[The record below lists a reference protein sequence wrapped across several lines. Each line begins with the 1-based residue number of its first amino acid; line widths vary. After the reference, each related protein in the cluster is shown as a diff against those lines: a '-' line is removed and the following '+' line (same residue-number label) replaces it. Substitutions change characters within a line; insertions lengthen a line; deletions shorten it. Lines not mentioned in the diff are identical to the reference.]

1 MSTCVPTPVSTVFS
15 TVTENI
21 IATTYSL
28 STSTTPPVVTARVD
42 PYCQDEAVLLDSAV
56 CLRTATRTTTET
68 LQRTFQSSWF
78 APLFSRI
85 PCLVLFCLSSSLDS
99 EKLTMSSFYRDLIH
113 SPATIAAVPGLIPI
127 QRPISFRPYTRL

>member
-68 LQRTFQSSWF
+68 LQRTFPSLMIYS
-78 APLFSRI
+78 PLFAYFLSCSFLSFPAPWI
-85 PCLVLFCLSSSLDS
+85 P
-99 EKLTMSSFYRDLIH
+99 KN
-113 SPATIAAVPGLIPI
+113 
-127 QRPISFRPYTRL
+127 

>member
-85 PCLVLFCLSSSLDS
+85 PCLVLFCLFQLLGFRKTDCVFILSRSN
-99 EKLTMSSFYRDLIH
+99 SF
-113 SPATIAAVPGLIPI
+113 
-127 QRPISFRPYTRL
+127 TRNNCVQ

>member
-68 LQRTFQSSWF
+68 LQRTFPPSWF
-78 APLFSRI
+78 APLSSRI
-85 PCLVLFCLSSSLDS
+85 SCLVLFCLFQLGFRKTDCVFILSRSN
-99 EKLTMSSFYRDLIH
+99 SF
-113 SPATIAAVPGLIPI
+113 
-127 QRPISFRPYTRL
+127 TRNNCVQ